1 VDRKG
6 PHENYERKEVKTMK
20 YETPQLTA
28 LSAINAIQLISYP
41 NFKALSNPTKDN
53 SQTND
58 VQHAYADW
66 EE

>member
-1 VDRKG
+1 
-6 PHENYERKEVKTMK
+6 MK